1 MCKKEYTHPWNSR
14 VIGLEMLARTGST
27 QEVKR
32 KAVAALKKFH
42 GIVFTEETK

>member
-1 MCKKEYTHPWNSR
+1 MPKKYVHPANSR

-27 QEVKR
+27 QEVRR
-32 KAVAALKKFH
+32 KAVLALKKFH